1 LQRWDYIESI
11 FSDDAVII
19 TGRKLMKSEQGTDM
33 SLQLHGYV
41 YNKMSKGEYINR
53 LKRTKKEW
61 INIKFGNTKVEQS
74 QQSSMYG
81 ICLLQDYYSSNYG
94 DHGYL
99 FLLIDATDKK
109 YPLIKVRTWQPESAG
124 STPFTMGDYDR
135 LTNGM
140 INK

>member
-1 LQRWDYIESI
+1 MDNQ
-11 FSDDAVII
+11 VV
-19 TGRKLMKSEQGTDM
+19 
-33 SLQLHGYV
+33 HGNVLYTR
-41 YNKMSKGEYINR
+41 MSKEHYIKR
-53 LKRTKKEW
+53 LKNSFASKEW
-61 INIKFGNTKVEQS
+61 INIKFGNTQVEASRQEE
-74 QQSSMYG
+74 MYA
-81 ICLLQDYYSSNYG
+81 ITLLQDYYSSNYG

-99 FLLIDATDKK
+99 FLLIDATDEK